1 MVVLHGQCAFLK
13 LFGLAVCQYSCRTL
27 GCEWVAGL
35 EQAIGHSWPMPMHHC
50 RQDHYQPSFDQL
62 FDTREML
69 GTHCGVGDGKL
80 FPLARFVLGGWW
92 AELNAVRFV
101 IKWPVSRIDESLVSF
116 LTDLPL
122 DVARRYIEN
131 GRSVRCLLADLTRAL
146 QMSSAFPYIVTQ
158 SSLGLEPVELITLNL
173 AMTSSSRTI

>member
-1 MVVLHGQCAFLK
+1 MLRGQCAFLK
-13 LFGLAVCQYSCRTL
+13 LFGLAVCQYSYRRL

-35 EQAIGHSWPMPMHHC
+35 EQAIGHSWPMHHC

-62 FDTREML
+62 FDTREIL
-69 GTHCGVGDGKL
+69 GTHLGVGDGSC
-80 FPLARFVLGGWW
+80 FPCGWW

-116 LTDLPL
+116 LTNLPL

-131 GRSVRCLLADLTRAL
+131 GRSVRCLLAELIRTL
-146 QMSSAFPYIVTQ
+146 QISSGIPVHCD
-158 SSLGLEPVELITLNL
+158 PVELITLNL
-173 AMTSSSRTI
+173 AMTSSSRTT